1 MLNTFELLA
10 QPEVYLAYRLR
21 SLRYYNFG
29 PESMLPAST
38 GVVEC
43 PLRLPQPLTVKKLAV
58 GLRGAF
64 ALLLLLQ
71 VRFIP
76 VILCI

>member
-1 MLNTFELLA
+1 
-10 QPEVYLAYRLR
+10 
-21 SLRYYNFG
+21 
-29 PESMLPAST
+29 MLPAST

-43 PLRLPQPLTVKKLAV
+43 PLRLPPPLTVKKLAV

-71 VRFIP
+71 VRIIP